1 MDIAEPQKKRYLR
14 ACPLFEDLQEDVI
27 ARVAIRAR
35 AVLLQRGKILF
46 YQGDPSNGLYI
57 LCSGLVRVS
66 IADEDGNALTLA
78 VPEHGTPLGE
88 MTLVSSDPRS
98 ATVTAL
104 EDTSLLY
111 LETSTMVALLQQEP
125 DLATHLIAFLSQRLR
140 QSNDTLHKFAFEN
153 LQQRLLQKLAELGL
167 QHGSLHADGLDLG
180 RKFSQNAL
188 AEMLGVTREAVNK
201 QLKLLQ
207 EQELVTIEK
216 GVIQLRRPAEII
228 KNLPNS

>member
-1 MDIAEPQKKRYLR
+1 MNIAEPQKKRYLR
-14 ACPLFEDLQEDVI
+14 ACPLFEGLQENLI
-27 ARVAIRAR
+27 ARVAMRAR
-35 AVLLQRGKILF
+35 GVLLQRGKVLF
-46 YQGDPSNGLYI
+46 YQDDPSNGLYV

-66 IADEDGNALTLA
+66 ITDEDGNALTLA

-104 EDTSLLY
+104 EDASLLH
-111 LETSTMVALLQQEP
+111 LEIATMVALLQEEP
-125 DLATHLIAFLSQRLR
+125 DLATHLIAFLSRRLR

-167 QHGSLHADGLDLG
+167 QHGSLRTEVLDLG

-207 EQELVTIEK
+207 EQELVMIEN
-216 GVIQLRRPAEII
+216 GIIQLRRPAEII